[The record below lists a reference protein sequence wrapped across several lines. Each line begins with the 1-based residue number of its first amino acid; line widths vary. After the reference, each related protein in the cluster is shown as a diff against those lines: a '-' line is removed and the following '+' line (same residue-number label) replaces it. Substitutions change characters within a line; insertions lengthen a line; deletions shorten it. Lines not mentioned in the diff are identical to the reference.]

1 MNTQEKVDR
10 IKLIKELDKEQEE
23 ITKLYEAE
31 GLTDEVLEAQIEL
44 NKERNLHD
52 IPDESEFVYEKF
64 VQ

>member
-1 MNTQEKVDR
+1 M
-10 IKLIKELDKEQEE
+10 LDKAKKFLKIIQIKNKQKVINKQFE
-23 ITKLYEAE
+23 KE